1 MPHGSRSIVFIA
13 ALVAG
18 LVAAPCALR
27 AEPLIELTD
36 GGRTFV
42 YTARPGDSPGAVA
55 AAFGLPP
62 DALPAFLTAN
72 GIKDDTAVPRGF
84 RYRIPN
90 PVVAET
96 DVLVAKQAELARDA
110 DAAKARVAELERT
123 LTGLRENIDFTAAQR
138 RRLETL
144 ELRWSVA
151 TWAVTVLI
159 VGVLVAIAFALA
171 ALRKERQ
178 AERWAR
184 SLADEA
190 DEKRRTGL
198 AERQQSARRVVELE
212 ARVRELEQQIHAR
225 VRAIGR

>member
-1 MPHGSRSIVFIA
+1 MPHGSRSI
-13 ALVAG
+13 ALVAV
-18 LVAAPCALR
+18 VAVGIAAGARPAG

-55 AAFGLPP
+55 AAFGLRP
-62 DALPAFLTAN
+62 DALPGFLAAN

-84 RYRIPN
+84 RYRVPN

-96 DVLVAKQAELARDA
+96 DALLAKQADLTKSEE
-110 DAAKARVAELERT
+110 AAKARIAELERT
-123 LTGLRENIDFTAAQR
+123 LTGLRENIDFSAAQR

-151 TWAVTVLI
+151 TWVVTILI

-171 ALRKERQ
+171 AMRKEKQ

-184 SLADEA
+184 ALAAEA

-198 AERQQSARRVVELE
+198 VDRQHMARRVVELE
-212 ARVRELEQQIHAR
+212 ARVRELEQQVVAR